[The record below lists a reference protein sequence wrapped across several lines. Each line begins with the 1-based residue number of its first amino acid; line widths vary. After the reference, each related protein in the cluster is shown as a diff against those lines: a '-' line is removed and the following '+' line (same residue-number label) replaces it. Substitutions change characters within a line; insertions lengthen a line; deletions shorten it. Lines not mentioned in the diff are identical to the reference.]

1 MLAILGFYNS
11 VSLLHPGPPNL
22 VRKLDLGGLVV
33 TNNQHPPAGW
43 NHGARMA
50 AILGFHNSA
59 SHFHSVSPNLVRKLN
74 LDGPV
79 VTNNHHPPAG
89 WSHGGRMPAQ
99 SMMTFRAPDR
109 PVAAA
114 VSTWVLH
121 KVLSHRRIIKKSKW
135 KFKMVFP

>member
-1 MLAILGFYNS
+1 MPAILGFYNS

-59 SHFHSVSPNLVRKLN
+59 SPFHSVSPNLARKLN

-79 VTNNHHPPAG
+79 VTIQPPPTSWLEPRRENAG
-89 WSHGGRMPAQ
+89 AINDDIPSP
-99 SMMTFRAPDR
+99 
-109 PVAAA
+109 
-114 VSTWVLH
+114 
-121 KVLSHRRIIKKSKW
+121 
-135 KFKMVFP
+135 